1 MYITTCSAVTRRG
14 IFAARRQ
21 AAVSGRR
28 QSSTMHD
35 NDPDVLDL
43 EKKRNLSGTQHKT
56 STPHTNAPG
65 WNEHLATASEASVK
79 ADRSDSSPEDMQ
91 RTTVEYIHSR
101 HAPDERTEPTSAFY
115 SYDTVDGPLGAGAD
129 KILSKRTVHE
139 EVTEVLKKDARPT
152 DSEANVKADR
162 GEL

>member
-1 MYITTCSAVTRRG
+1 MYITTRSAVTRRG
-14 IFAARRQ
+14 IFAARHQ

-35 NDPDVLDL
+35 NDPEVLDL

-115 SYDTVDGPLGAGAD
+115 SHDTVDGPLGAGAD
-129 KILSKRTVHE
+129 KILSKRIVHE